1 VSYVIP
7 KEGTDFYVDVMVV
20 PAASEHS
27 EAAHKFI
34 NFILK
39 PENQLWVVENI
50 FSKVPNKTSME
61 MVSQEMMDGYPNLAM
76 SPAELTQYE
85 TFKDL
90 GADVPA
96 VSRLVTEI
104 MSAR

>member
-1 VSYVIP
+1 
-7 KEGTDFYVDVMVV
+7 
-20 PAASEHS
+20 
-27 EAAHKFI
+27 
-34 NFILK
+34 
-39 PENQLWVVENI
+39 
-50 FSKVPNKTSME
+50 
-61 MVSQEMMDGYPNLAM
+61 M